1 MLRCKKCSS
10 TNVKKNGLTAALR
23 QKYHCKACG
32 IYTTTDD
39 AARERATKE
48 ALAEKLHLER
58 VSQRGIA
65 RVTGLSRSTI
75 IKRLKKDL
83 PPHWRNH
90 NAIS

>member
-1 MLRCKKCSS
+1 MSMLRCKKCSS

-39 AARERATKE
+39 AARERAAKE
-48 ALAEKLHLER
+48 ALVEKLHLER

-65 RVTGLSRSTI
+65 RLTGMSRSTV
-75 IKRLKKDL
+75 IKRLKKRPSARL
-83 PPHWRNH
+83 AKP
-90 NAIS
+90 